1 MINVVMTM
9 CCGYL
14 FDEEITT
21 LNTEQKEFEENH
33 KGPPFNDD
41 GGQEDKHIE
50 ERSLFEPGLGWGISI
65 AIGIFAFANT
75 ILIGSTM
82 AVTYVIY
89 QILVNVLAVLAPGVA
104 SIFSNLLIDPFG

>member
-1 MINVVMTM
+1 MTM
-9 CCGYL
+9 CGGYL
-14 FDEEITT
+14 FDEENTT
-21 LNTEQKEFEENH
+21 LNTEQMEFDETH
-33 KGPPFNDD
+33 KGPPIKEDSEE
-41 GGQEDKHIE
+41 EDKHIQ
-50 ERSLFEPGLGWGISI
+50 ERSLFTPGLGWGISV

-89 QILVNVLAVLAPGVA
+89 QILVDVLAVLAPGVA